1 MAQLQVVLLFWTVF
15 TVFNVKSK
23 ITYVRPNSEYN
34 ASCPSQP
41 CLTFNEYAEAMEQ
54 YIVDNTTFIFLPG
67 YHNLNMSL
75 RIENTSGLVF
85 HADDNA
91 TQVLFSPLANITWA
105 DCDILKINN
114 LVFVL
119 SGNFDTRKHFS
130 ALVFIRTS
138 CILSDLLLVSNS
150 TLQSTAIRTAYSQ
163 VNITNLTV
171 IGARSL
177 LGAAVFTFNSTI
189 TFSGQNLFVNNTAA
203 QGGAI
208 DFVETVSTFYGNNS
222 FFGNTALL
230 HEDYFTLFP
239 MGGAIICDNSRIS
252 FNGSSTFY
260 RNKAAVPEGLPLP
273 LGTGGA
279 IAITGSSRVMF
290 ERIAD
295 TVLSSNTALFKG
307 GAISVDDSELS
318 LQGEVLFKN
327 NTNRAV
333 GGAIA
338 SSNSTIHCIGDGI
351 QFRNNHASSNGGAI
365 QASTSKLYLDHTIF
379 TGNMAQFG
387 GAVMFNN
394 GPSIRITSC
403 EFMNNGASG
412 QSSAAYIDNSSNDVV
427 FDGVNCF
434 EGNQAPLGTVSCF
447 DSNCVFSGTISFINN
462 SLSDSFGP
470 ASLNFIRS
478 QVLMNGTSIFYNNYG
493 ATSGG
498 IHGILANITIT
509 GNCSFIGNT
518 VTNYGGGLF
527 VVNSTLLLNGLVRL
541 SMNSAGIGGSALYAT
556 NSNIAIGG
564 NVTIEHGNN
573 MAGTRG
579 LEGSIGLLDSEIL
592 ITGHLTVSNNSAG
605 EGGGISVRHG
615 TVDVQGCVQF
625 LNNSAA
631 DGGSIRASANST
643 VILRGNCTLFHS
655 NMADKGGAIKATD
668 SSVILSGSQKF
679 ISNSAEKGGVLA
691 LNALFGSS
699 KLILDEYLSVDFVD
713 NHASSVG
720 GVIFFADTV
729 SVSQCSTSSSKEEP
743 TCFLELNAE
752 SNIQLNFTRN
762 TAADAGTL
770 FYGGRFDR
778 CRLYVGGGRID
789 NCGNRIGGNYGEN
802 PIDTIQ
808 QISSIVAANTS
819 TSNISSDPLQI
830 CQCADNSLDCSHSGE
845 IETIRGKSFTLM
857 VVAVGQN
864 GGVVPSS
871 VRTSLENDIKVSPSQ
886 RIQST
891 GKECTPITY
900 QLSSDKDSIKL
911 VLFPDG
917 PCRDTGDSRTEI
929 DITFLPCPDGFTLE
943 GSDCVCEE
951 RLQRYTTNC
960 SVDIGYVAR
969 DANTFWMGTIYIN
982 ETYGGLILHSS
993 CPFDYCTDA
1002 PVLVRLNNLDIQCAH
1017 DHSGTLCGACKTNHS
1032 IALGTLH
1039 CLPCSNAYL
1048 ALILPF
1054 ALAGVALV
1062 AVIILLDLSVA
1073 TGTINGLIFY
1083 ANIVQ
1088 ANSSV
1093 FFPRGRTNILTV
1105 FIAWLNLDLGIET
1118 CFYDGMNTY
1127 AFTWFQFLF
1136 PLYIWL
1142 LIGLI
1147 IVISRYSHAVANAL
1161 GRGKPVA
1168 TLATLFLLSYS
1179 KILRTVIVAL
1189 TSTRLEYPEGSN
1201 KLVWLYDGN
1210 VPYFERVDHILLGV
1224 FSVMVLMFLFIPYTL
1239 LLLCGGW
1246 IQAHS
1251 HWRVLS
1257 WINKIKPFM
1266 DDNYAPFRK
1275 ETRYWPGFLLLV
1287 RCALFLTF
1295 AFNVLGYASVNLL
1308 AITSVTAGL
1317 ASIAWIRN
1325 RIYNE
1330 LRNDILEASFF
1341 FNLCIFSVAT
1351 YHVKETGGSQVWAAN
1366 VSVGVAFVTFLI
1378 ILLYHVYLR
1387 LHKTALWQKLTK
1399 FHRRE
1404 RFDVSEN
1411 GEEQQSQD
1419 LSEDYRSDVKK
1430 VPTTISVVELR
1441 EPLLEN

>member
-1 MAQLQVVLLFWTVF
+1 MAQFQVVLLFCAVF
-15 TVFNVKSK
+15 TVFNAKSK

-54 YIVDNTTFIFLPG
+54 YTVDNTTFIFLPG
-67 YHNLNMSL
+67 YHHLNLSL
-75 RIENTSGLVF
+75 RIENTSGLEF

-91 TQVLFSPLANITWA
+91 TQVLFDPLANITWA
-105 DCDILKINN
+105 DCDTLKINN

-119 SGNFDTRKHFS
+119 SGNFDTQTHFS
-130 ALVFIRTS
+130 ALVFIRAS
-138 CILSDLLLVSNS
+138 CVLSNLLLVSNS

-177 LGAAVFTFNSTI
+177 LGAALTTYKSTI

-203 QGGAI
+203 QGGAMS
-208 DFVETVSTFYGNNS
+208 FAETVSIFYGNNS
-222 FFGNTALL
+222 FYGNTALL
-230 HEDYFTLFP
+230 HFTLFAVGAN
-239 MGGAIICDNSRIS
+239 GGAILCINSAIS

-260 RNKAAVPEGLPLP
+260 RNEAVVPEGLPLP
-273 LGTGGA
+273 FGTGGA
-279 IAITGSSRVMF
+279 IAILGTSRVMF
-290 ERIAD
+290 EQTAD
-295 TVLSSNTALFKG
+295 TVFYSNTALFKG
-307 GAISVDDSELS
+307 GAISIDNSELS
-318 LQGEVLFKN
+318 LQGEVLFEN
-327 NTNRAV
+327 NVNRAV

-338 SSNSTIHCIGDGI
+338 SSNSTIYCIGKGI
-351 QFRNNHASSNGGAI
+351 LFINNRAKGHGGAI
-365 QASTSKLYLDHTIF
+365 LASISKLYLHHTNF

-394 GPSIRITSC
+394 GTSLRITSC
-403 EFMNNGASG
+403 EFMNNVASG
-412 QSSAAYIDNSSNDVV
+412 QSSAVYIDSSNDVV
-427 FDGVNCF
+427 FDGVNHF
-434 EGNQAPLGTVSCF
+434 EGNQADQETVSCF
-447 DSNCVFSGTISFINN
+447 ESTAIIGGMSFFINN
-462 SLSDSFGP
+462 SNNHGSSGF
-470 ASLNFIRS
+470 SLISSNI
-478 QVLMNGTSIFYNNYG
+478 LMDGTSVFYNNYG
-493 ATSGG
+493 AYSGG
-498 IHGILANITIT
+498 IHGLLSNISIT
-509 GNCSFIGNT
+509 GNSSFISNT
-518 VTNYGGGLF
+518 VQLYGGGLF
-527 VVNSTLLLNGLVRL
+527 VTNSTLVLNGLVWF
-541 SMNSAGIGGSALYAT
+541 SMNSAGNSGSALYAR
-556 NSNIAIGG
+556 SSYVAIGG
-564 NVTIEHGNN
+564 IVTIEKCHGI
-573 MAGTRG
+573 AEIWA
-579 LEGSIGLLDSEIL
+579 LQGSIGLLDSEIV
-592 ITGHLTVSNNSAG
+592 ITGYLTVSNNSAY
-605 EGGGISVRHG
+605 EGGGIRVKHG

-625 LNNSAA
+625 LNNSAYK
-631 DGGSIRASANST
+631 GGCIHASVNST
-643 VILRGNCTLFHS
+643 VILSGNCTLFHS
-655 NMADKGGAIKATD
+655 NMADGGGAIEAID
-668 SSVILSGSQKF
+668 SSIILSGSQRF
-679 ISNSAEKGGVLA
+679 TSNSAEKGGVL
-691 LNALFGSS
+691 ALFGSS
-699 KLILDEYLSVDFVD
+699 KLILDEYVSVDFVD

-720 GVIFFADTV
+720 GVIFFADTI
-729 SVSQCSTSSSKEEP
+729 SVSQCSRSFGQEEP

-789 NCGNRIGGNYGEN
+789 NCGNRIGGNYREN

-830 CQCADNSLDCSHSGE
+830 CQCTDNSLDCSQPRE

-857 VVAVGQN
+857 VVVVGQHD
-864 GGVVPSS
+864 GVVPTS

-960 SVDIGYVAR
+960 SVDVGYIAR
-969 DANTFWMGTIYIN
+969 DANTFWMGTIYVN
-982 ETYGGLILHSS
+982 ESYGGLILHSS

-1002 PVLVRLNNLDIQCAH
+1002 PVLVKLNDLDIQCAH
-1017 DHSGTLCGACKTNHS
+1017 DHSGTLCGACKTNYS

-1039 CLPCSNAYL
+1039 CLPCSNAYV

-1062 AVIILLDLSVA
+1062 AVIILLNLSVA

-1083 ANIVQ
+1083 ANTVQ

-1093 FFPRGRTNILTV
+1093 FFPQGRTNILTV

-1127 AFTWFQFLF
+1127 AFTWLQYLF
-1136 PLYIWL
+1136 PFYVWF

-1224 FSVMVLMFLFIPYTL
+1224 FSVFVLLFLFIPYTL

-1251 HWRVLS
+1251 HWLVLS

-1266 DDNYAPFRK
+1266 DDHYAPFRK

-1287 RCALFLTF
+1287 RCALLLTF

-1308 AITSVTAGL
+1308 AITTVSAGL
-1317 ASIAWIRN
+1317 ASIAWIHN
-1325 RIYNE
+1325 RIYNK
-1330 LRNDILEASFF
+1330 LHNDILEASFF

-1366 VSVGVAFVTFLI
+1366 ISVGVAFVTFLI
-1378 ILLYHVYLR
+1378 ILLYHVYLH
-1387 LHKTALWQKLTK
+1387 LQKTALWQKMTK
-1399 FHRRE
+1399 LNLRE
-1404 RFDVSEN
+1404 QFDIRKDKEKHQN
-1411 GEEQQSQD
+1411 QG
-1419 LSEDYRSDVKK
+1419 LSEDRRGDVKTL
-1430 VPTTISVVELR
+1430 PTISVIELDLC
-1441 EPLLEN
+1441 EPLLEI